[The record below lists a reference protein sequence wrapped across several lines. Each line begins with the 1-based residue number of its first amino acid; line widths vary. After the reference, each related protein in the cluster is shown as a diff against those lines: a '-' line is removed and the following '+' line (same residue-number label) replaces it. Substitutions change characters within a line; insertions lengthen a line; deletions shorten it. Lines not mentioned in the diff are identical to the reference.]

1 MTSTYRELLRGLAAT
16 SDAAFAEYITGL
28 EFPEHLRAAERFA
41 DRHGSA
47 LVLMPRGHAKTEL
60 FVHRTARLIGVTR
73 GRVRIGILTAVEG
86 DAENRS
92 RAVRAIVESPRFA
105 EVFPWARAGVRGT
118 SWTDAQWT
126 VRGQE
131 AFLGKDATCIA
142 MGLRSVRAGPRL
154 DILLADDVVGLQE
167 NETEG
172 QREKTERTYWSVV
185 DPMVVPDSPGLR
197 EALAAHPGL
206 RLPTA
211 SDGSVAG
218 LRWFLG
224 TRWHESDIYA
234 SLIRKDWPNLLRQA
248 IADDGTVLWPEVWS
262 RQKLEARRRDTGD
275 AIFNLQFQNDPSGM
289 GGNIIRRDWF
299 QTVDRVPDG
308 ARSVGMDLAASS
320 KERSDYTAAVEWVT
334 DSDRNL
340 YLVGAWRERLDEGHR
355 RWLTGLEDG
364 GTRAAEGPA
373 IAGPRL
379 LWPTETLPAGFAGL
393 TDRHTGPR
401 PLAVVN
407 VEATQYQ
414 STFVR
419 ELLARTG
426 LPARAIH
433 PDKDKVTRARALAAR
448 YEAGKVFHLRD
459 APGREAFEAEAVAF
473 PNGRNDDLV
482 DAAVYGADLNR
493 TNDFYFT
500 SAHW

>member
-1 MTSTYRELLRGLAAT
+1 MTSTYREELRLAAT
-16 SDAAFAEYITGL
+16 SNDAAFAEYL
-28 EFPEHLRAAERFA
+28 SDLVFPEHLRAASRFA
-41 DRHGSA
+41 ERNERGLILA
-47 LVLMPRGHAKTEL
+47 PRGHAKSTL
-60 FVHRTARLIGVTR
+60 FLHRAARLIGAKR
-73 GRVRIGILTAVEG
+73 GDWRLGILTAVDD
-86 DAENRS
+86 DAESRS
-92 RAVRAIVESPRFA
+92 RAIRDLVEHPRFA
-105 EVFPWARAGVRGT
+105 EVFPWARAGVEGRRWSDG
-118 SWTDAQWT
+118 AWT
-126 VRGQE
+126 VRGVD
-131 AFLGKDATCIA
+131 LGKDHTCTA
-142 MGLRSVRAGPRL
+142 MSLGSVRAGPRL
-154 DILLADDVVGLQE
+154 DALIADDPVGQQE
-167 NETEG
+167 NLTPAGRLKALETY
-172 QREKTERTYWSVV
+172 RMVV
-185 DPMVVPDSPGLR
+185 DPMIVPGGTR
-197 EALAAHPGL
+197 
-206 RLPTA
+206 T
-211 SDGSVAG
+211 
-218 LRWFLG
+218 FLG
-224 TRWHESDIYA
+224 TRFHDDDIYA
-234 SLIRKDWPNLLRQA
+234 SLIRSGWPYLMRKA
-248 IADDGTVLWPEVWS
+248 IQDDGTALWPDVWTLAL
-262 RQKLEARRRDTGD
+262 LEAQRIELGS
-275 AIFNLQFQNDPSGM
+275 AIFDLQYQNDPSGLD
-289 GGNIIRRDWF
+289 GNIIRREWF
-299 QTVDRVPDG
+299 RYVDHVPAG

-334 DSDRNL
+334 DGEGNL

-401 PLAVVN
+401 PLVVVN
-407 VEATQYQ
+407 IEATQYQ

-448 YEAGKVFHLRD
+448 YEAGNVFHLRD

-493 TNDFYFT
+493 TNDFHFG
-500 SAHW
+500 SVRW

>member
-1 MTSTYRELLRGLAAT
+1 MTSEYRETLRQAAAT
-16 SDAAFAEYITGL
+16 NDAAFAEYMSDL
-28 EFPEHLRAAERFA
+28 VFPEHLREASRFAERNERGLILA
-41 DRHGSA
+41 
-47 LVLMPRGHAKTEL
+47 PRGHAKTTL
-60 FVHRTARLIGVTR
+60 FTHRAARLIGVNR
-73 GRVRIGILTAVEG
+73 GDWRLGILTAVDD
-86 DAENRS
+86 DAESRS
-92 RAVRAIVESPRFA
+92 RAIRDLVEHPRFA
-105 EVFPWARAGVRGT
+105 EVFPWARAGVEGRRW
-118 SWTDAQWT
+118 SDSAWT
-126 VRGQE
+126 VRG
-131 AFLGKDATCIA
+131 ANLGKDYTCRA
-142 MGLRSVRAGPRL
+142 MSLGSVRAGPRL
-154 DILLADDVVGLQE
+154 DALLADDPVGEQE
-167 NETEG
+167 NLTPAG
-172 QREKTERTYWSVV
+172 QRKALETYRMVV
-185 DPMVVPDSPGLR
+185 DPMLVPGGTR
-197 EALAAHPGL
+197 
-206 RLPTA
+206 T
-211 SDGSVAG
+211 
-218 LRWFLG
+218 FLG
-224 TRWHESDIYA
+224 TRWHEDDIYA
-234 SLIRKDWPNLLRQA
+234 SLIRAGWPYIVRKA
-248 IADDGTVLWPEVWS
+248 IQDDGTALWPDVWTLAL
-262 RQKLEARRRDTGD
+262 LEAKRTEYGSAVFD
-275 AIFNLQFQNDPSGM
+275 LQYQNDPSGM
-289 GGNIIRRDWF
+289 DGNIIRRDWF
-299 QTVDRVPDG
+299 RYVDHVPDG

-334 DSDRNL
+334 DGDGNL

-364 GTRAAEGPA
+364 GTCATEGPA

-407 VEATQYQ
+407 IEATQYQ

-433 PDKDKVTRARALAAR
+433 PDRDKVTRARTLAAR

-500 SAHW
+500 SASRW